1 MNRLTVGV
9 GGMLFVVFGRD
20 GFAVRFGTFGF
31 GEAIDSRSRRTEVPW
46 NPMGVGVSCS
56 TSPACARLVV
66 PVSVRLSSDLA
77 TWTACAREASIGGCI
92 FATSSSKNLHL
103 RLTSR
108 LLLKGPRIFAS
119 DDSGSARLG
128 RLGGFCS
135 CFCVRGDPRRAKVD
149 PSSAVISGEYTGG
162 REDSTG
168 GIIGEGS
175 GADGSLRR
183 GWRRLSLVGWA

>member
-1 MNRLTVGV
+1 MKRLTLGV
-9 GGMLFVVFGRD
+9 GGVLFVEFGRV

-46 NPMGVGVSCS
+46 NPMGAGVSCS
-56 TSPACARLVV
+56 TSSAYACLVV

-77 TWTACAREASIGGCI
+77 TWMACAREASIGGCI

-168 GIIGEGS
+168 GMIGGGS

-183 GWRRLSLVGWA
+183 GWRKLDLVGWA